1 MEDVNADNLSGLLKL
16 ILDFGG
22 RAQIGELAK
31 SLHLTLDELYNVLST
46 AEGLG
51 AVKLERGFV
60 TLTRRGL
67 ELLRMSFG
75 DLHHMVKLKAEELLQ
90 P

>member
-1 MEDVNADNLSGLLKL
+1 MLKL

-22 RAQIGELAK
+22 RAQIAELAK
-31 SLHLTLDELYNVLST
+31 SLHLTLDELYHVLST

-51 AVKLERGFV
+51 AVKVSGGSV
-60 TLTRRGL
+60 ALTRRGL

-75 DLHHMVKLKAEELLQ
+75 DLHHMVKLRAEELL
-90 P
+90 